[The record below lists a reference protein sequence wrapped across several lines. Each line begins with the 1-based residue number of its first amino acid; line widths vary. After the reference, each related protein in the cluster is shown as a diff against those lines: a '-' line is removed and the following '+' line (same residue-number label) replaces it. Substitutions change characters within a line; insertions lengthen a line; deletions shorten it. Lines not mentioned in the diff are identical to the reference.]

1 MNDNRRYDND
11 RSRESRARQ
20 DAYQEYLSLR
30 EHNEDRGSYVKDDTL
45 YGSYIP
51 NRSGN
56 RRQHQPSQE
65 FDSSGGFHTSVED
78 TPDGVSKMRQ
88 QRQSA
93 AEEID
98 DRKPIARKGR
108 VNKADKLTRAEK
120 KARKKAQKEDAF
132 FADGGNGGNGGN
144 GSSGDG
150 FDGGSKKRKKKKKKG
165 RGLKIALIIVLI
177 LVLGI
182 GGVIAAGLTVV
193 KNTLD
198 NVGRIELDPDLIGI
212 NPQVDS
218 DLRNYRNIALLGIDA
233 RDMSSDENVRSDAII
248 VDSINKETTR
258 SRCSPSIVTPC
269 WIWEII
275 LRDWTR

>member
-11 RSRESRARQ
+11 HSRESRARQ

-51 NRSGN
+51 NI
-56 RRQHQPSQE
+56 
-65 FDSSGGFHTSVED
+65 ED
-78 TPDGVSKMRQ
+78 TPYGVSKMRQ

-144 GSSGDG
+144 GSGGDG

-182 GGVIAAGLTVV
+182 GG
-193 KNTLD
+193 
-198 NVGRIELDPDLIGI
+198 
-212 NPQVDS
+212 
-218 DLRNYRNIALLGIDA
+218 
-233 RDMSSDENVRSDAII
+233 SSQQG
-248 VDSINKETTR
+248 
-258 SRCSPSIVTPC
+258 
-269 WIWEII
+269 
-275 LRDWTR
+275 

>member
-1 MNDNRRYDND
+1 MDDNRRRDNY
-11 RSRESRARQ
+11 RSREDHARE
-20 DAYQEYLSLR
+20 DAYQEYLRLR
-30 EHNEDRGSYVKDDTL
+30 EHNENRGGYVKDDTL

-51 NRSGN
+51 NRSG
-56 RRQHQPSQE
+56 QQTGYGDESGQD
-65 FDSSGGFHTSVED
+65 FDSSGGFHTSVEN
-78 TPDGVSKMRQ
+78 TPYGASKMRQ
-88 QRQSA
+88 QSQAAAEELYRQEREHG

-120 KARKKAQKEDAF
+120 KARKKAQKEAAF
-132 FADGGNGGNGGN
+132 FADGENGGDGGN
-144 GSSGDG
+144 GSGGDG
-150 FDGGSKKRKKKKKKG
+150 AGGGKKRRRKKKKG
-165 RGLKIALIIVLI
+165 RGLKIALIVVLI

-248 VDSINKETTR
+248 IASINKETN
-258 SRCSPSIVTPC
+258 
-269 WIWEII
+269 
-275 LRDWTR
+275 

>member
-1 MNDNRRYDND
+1 MNDNRRHDND

-20 DAYQEYLSLR
+20 DAYQEYLNLR

-56 RRQHQPSQE
+56 RRQHQPSQK

-78 TPDGVSKMRQ
+78 TPYGVSKMRQ

-144 GSSGDG
+144 GSGGDG
-150 FDGGSKKRKKKKKKG
+150 FDGGSKKERRKRKKD
-165 RGLKIALIIVLI
+165 
-177 LVLGI
+177 
-182 GGVIAAGLTVV
+182 AA
-193 KNTLD
+193 
-198 NVGRIELDPDLIGI
+198 
-212 NPQVDS
+212 
-218 DLRNYRNIALLGIDA
+218 
-233 RDMSSDENVRSDAII
+233 
-248 VDSINKETTR
+248 
-258 SRCSPSIVTPC
+258 
-269 WIWEII
+269 
-275 LRDWTR
+275 

>member
-30 EHNEDRGSYVKDDTL
+30 EHNEERGSFVKDDTL

-56 RRQHQPSQE
+56 HRQHQPSQE

-78 TPDGVSKMRQ
+78 TPYGVSKMRQ

-108 VNKADKLTRAEK
+108 VNKADKMTRAEK
-120 KARKKAQKEDAF
+120 KHARKHRKKKPFSQTAETDPAEMVLTAVQKKERR
-132 FADGGNGGNGGN
+132 
-144 GSSGDG
+144 
-150 FDGGSKKRKKKKKKG
+150 KRKK
-165 RGLKIALIIVLI
+165 
-177 LVLGI
+177 
-182 GGVIAAGLTVV
+182 
-193 KNTLD
+193 
-198 NVGRIELDPDLIGI
+198 
-212 NPQVDS
+212 
-218 DLRNYRNIALLGIDA
+218 DA
-233 RDMSSDENVRSDAII
+233 V
-248 VDSINKETTR
+248 
-258 SRCSPSIVTPC
+258 
-269 WIWEII
+269 
-275 LRDWTR
+275 

>member
-78 TPDGVSKMRQ
+78 TPYGVSKMRQ

-98 DRKPIARKGR
+98 DRKPR
-108 VNKADKLTRAEK
+108 
-120 KARKKAQKEDAF
+120 
-132 FADGGNGGNGGN
+132 
-144 GSSGDG
+144 
-150 FDGGSKKRKKKKKKG
+150 
-165 RGLKIALIIVLI
+165 
-177 LVLGI
+177 
-182 GGVIAAGLTVV
+182 
-193 KNTLD
+193 
-198 NVGRIELDPDLIGI
+198 
-212 NPQVDS
+212 
-218 DLRNYRNIALLGIDA
+218 
-233 RDMSSDENVRSDAII
+233 
-248 VDSINKETTR
+248 
-258 SRCSPSIVTPC
+258 
-269 WIWEII
+269 
-275 LRDWTR
+275 